1 MPLGWGIVS
10 AGNHPNNVMAPAIN
24 ASEGA
29 SLAAIYARDQDRV
42 NDFAQRHEV
51 SSGYISFQDFL
62 KDPNVDIVY
71 IASPNSLHCDQVV
84 QAARAGKHILCE
96 KPMALTIKDCE
107 TMMETCAKKNLKLG
121 VAFQA
126 RQHPGNIKVRELVQ
140 NGELGTLAL
149 AHCQWGY
156 GEPGMVTPPVRTGL
170 REWWES
176 SDIVGAGTFMANGVH
191 AVDQLRYVIGSEV
204 CEVSAMTD
212 ANADTNQ
219 LEHLATLLLRFNN
232 GTIGILV
239 SARRLPY
246 NRADISV
253 YGSHGRA
260 ILTGGQAAWKAKLE
274 IADQNDERS
283 VEFGADQGNLYL
295 DLVDDFNQAVTKGSD
310 PKATGWDGLK
320 TTQIT
325 LAMIESSK
333 TGKTIKLS

>member
-10 AGNHPNNVMAPAIN
+10 AGSHPNNVMAPAIN

-42 NDFAQRHEV
+42 NDFMQRHEV

-96 KPMALTIKDCE
+96 KPMALTIEDCE
-107 TMMETCAKKNLKLG
+107 TMVEACAKENLKLG
-121 VAFQA
+121 IAFQA
-126 RQHPGNIKVRELVQ
+126 RQHPGNMKIRELVQ
-140 NGELGTLAL
+140 NGTLGTVAL

-156 GEPGMVTPPVRTGL
+156 GEPGMVKPTVRTGL
-170 REWWES
+170 RGWWEN

-191 AVDQLRYVIGSEV
+191 AVDQLRYVVGSEV
-204 CEVSAMTD
+204 SEVSAMTD
-212 ANADTNQ
+212 ADSKANP
-219 LEHLATLLLRFNN
+219 LEHLATLLLKFKN
-232 GTIGILV
+232 GTIATLV
-239 SARRLPY
+239 SSRRLPY
-246 NRADISV
+246 NRADLAV
-253 YGSHGRA
+253 YGSQGRA
-260 ILTGGQAAWKAKLE
+260 ILTGGQATWKARLE
-274 IADQNDERS
+274 IVDQDDERS
-283 VEFGADQGNLYL
+283 TDFKADQGNLYL
-295 DLVDDFNQAVTKGSD
+295 DLVNDFNQAVSEGSD

-320 TTQIT
+320 TAQIT

-333 TGKTIKLS
+333 TGQTVRLH